1 MKKRFFL
8 SPLALILA
16 NSSPAQSLYDIGE
29 DSQESFPLEWVAG
42 ADIIYD
48 DNVLPG
54 ADTKDAS
61 FAINPSIALATRA
74 TTPQTVWDIKG
85 CLGFIYYFD
94 KPIGA
99 GGEDINSQ
107 SRLTADLLHNF
118 SERIRFVNH
127 SLVAYEL
134 EPAYSYGYAT
144 SRVLGAYT
152 TWSTDNAVG
161 YRFTERV
168 GTYFG
173 CKVTNTTYTD
183 AEDNDRFNW
192 ELYTQFR
199 YQLSPQTVLTP
210 EYRFSQLEA
219 NGVASDSTNHYL
231 TFGAE
236 REFSST
242 LKGVF
247 AAGVQYREVD
257 QGTSSS
263 SPYLQLAIN
272 AQVNKDFTVRAFTR
286 YGIEAYDT
294 VLTDPDPAI
303 GLVEFDDK
311 KTLRIGLSSDYVIS
325 PSLSLKG
332 GLDYTPSSFEK
343 GRSVAEPAYNGS
355 ISDAYENLL
364 NAYVGLNFK
373 INEIFSINSYYTY
386 TNSSSDVSDRSYD
399 RNRISVGASAKF

>member
-1 MKKRFFL
+1 M
-8 SPLALILA
+8 
-16 NSSPAQSLYDIGE
+16 
-29 DSQESFPLEWVAG
+29 
-42 ADIIYD
+42 
-48 DNVLPG
+48 
-54 ADTKDAS
+54 
-61 FAINPSIALATRA
+61 
-74 TTPQTVWDIKG
+74 
-85 CLGFIYYFD
+85 
-94 KPIGA
+94 
-99 GGEDINSQ
+99 
-107 SRLTADLLHNF
+107 
-118 SERIRFVNH
+118 NH

-168 GTYFG
+168 GNYFG
-173 CKVTNTTYTD
+173 CRVMNTTYTD

-272 AQVNKDFTVRAFTR
+272 AQVNKDFKVSAFTR

-303 GLVEFDDK
+303 GSVEFDDK
-311 KTLRIGLSSDYVIS
+311 RTLRIGLSSDYVIS
-325 PSLSLKG
+325 PSLSLTG

-364 NAYVGLNFK
+364 NAYVGLTFK

-386 TNSSSDVSDRSYD
+386 TNSSSDVSDRSSD